1 MAGRKRLPIGTFGE
15 ITVQKVAVRKYRA
28 STRYRD
34 WDGVTRQVAW
44 TAESRAAA
52 AWALKRELAS
62 RMRLGDGA
70 DGLAA
75 DSPFSDLAA
84 AWLEDMRR
92 EHDLADNTKE
102 TYERELRTLV
112 MPTFENFTVREVTV
126 GRVESFLKTQRA
138 KSYPRAKHS
147 RTILGMVMSF
157 AVRREIVPRNP
168 VKETSR
174 LKKPKYV
181 PKALTAEQIAQIR
194 EAARAWRTEEG
205 RLGPRPDGQ
214 IGDLIEVMLGTAARI
229 GEALALR
236 TCDVDMTA
244 DPPRVYVTGTII
256 VSKGKG
262 VFRQAHPKTHE
273 SNRAI
278 AVPPFAA
285 KVIRRRLALIA
296 GAGEEAL
303 LFHSRKGTPL
313 TPNNVRRTLRAI
325 LASAGMTE
333 MEITPHAFRRTGATL
348 IANELSI
355 QAAADVLGH
364 TSTSTTKE
372 HYAEPDRSVNPVAA
386 EVLQRLAPAEPR
398 HAT

>member
-1 MAGRKRLPIGTFGE
+1 MAGRKRLPIGTFGQ

-34 WDGVTRQVAW
+34 WDGVTRQVSW

-52 AWALKRELAS
+52 AWALQKELTG

-70 DGLAA
+70 DGLSA
-75 DSPFSDLAA
+75 DSPFSDVAA
-84 AWLEDMRR
+84 AWLEHMRR
-92 EHDLADNTKE
+92 DHDLADNTKD

-112 MPTFENFTVREVTV
+112 MPTFGNFTVREVTV
-126 GRVESFLKTQRA
+126 GRVEGFLKTQRA

-174 LKKPKYV
+174 LKKPKHM
-181 PKALTAEQIAQIR
+181 PKALTPEQVAQIR

-214 IGDLIEVMLGTAARI
+214 IRDLIEVMLGTATRI

-236 TCDVDMTA
+236 RCDVDMTA

-256 VSKGKG
+256 VSRGKG
-262 VFRQAHPKTHE
+262 VFRQEHPKTHE

-285 KVIRRRLALIA
+285 EVIRRRLALIA
-296 GAGEEAL
+296 GDEEEAL

-313 TPNNVRRTLRAI
+313 TPNNARRTFRAI
-325 LASAGMTE
+325 LASAGME
-333 MEITPHAFRRTGATL
+333 DMEITPHAFRRTGATL
-348 IANELSI
+348 LANALSI

-372 HYAEPDRSVNPVAA
+372 HYAEPNRSVSPVAA
-386 EVLQRLAPAEPR
+386 EVLQRLAPDG
-398 HAT
+398 